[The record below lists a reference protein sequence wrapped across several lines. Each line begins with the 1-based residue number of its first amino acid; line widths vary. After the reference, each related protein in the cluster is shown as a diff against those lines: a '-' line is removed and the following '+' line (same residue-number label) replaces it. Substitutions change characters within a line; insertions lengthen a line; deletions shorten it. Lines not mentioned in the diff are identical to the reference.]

1 MAMGGA
7 VGGDAAPGGDAGAG
21 GAANLGFDP
30 NMDPELAEAIRL
42 SLM

>member
-7 VGGDAAPGGDAGAG
+7 VGGEAAPGGDAGAG